1 MMSDLKGKVI
11 LITGSST
18 GIGAAA
24 ARAFGAHGARVA
36 VHWNA
41 SEAPARAVARDVESA
56 GGQAALFKADLSQ
69 PGEAARLVE
78 AVRRHHGRID
88 VLVNNA
94 GSVFGRKPFGEWSAA
109 EFD

>member
-24 ARAFGAHGARVA
+24 ARAFGAQGARVA
-36 VHWNA
+36 VHYNA
-41 SEAPARAVARDVESA
+41 SEAPARAVARDVEAA
-56 GGQAALFKADLSQ
+56 GGQAAVFKADMAQ
-69 PGEAARLVE
+69 PGEATRLID
-78 AVRRHHGRID
+78 AVRRHFGRID

-94 GSVFGRKPFGEWSAA
+94 GSVFGRKPF
-109 EFD
+109 